1 MNGYEVA
8 KRIKGIIPETKI
20 IIMTVL
26 EFKENMCKILRS
38 IKIDGYALKPGSLE
52 KFVNTTESISLTS
65 SIG

>member
-8 KRIKGIIPETKI
+8 KRIKSIIPGTKI

-26 EFKENMCKILRS
+26 EFNGNICKILRS
-38 IKIDGYALKPGSLE
+38 VKIDGFALKPRSLE
-52 KFVNTTESISLTS
+52 KFVNTIESISLTS

>member
-26 EFKENMCKILRS
+26 EFNENMCKILRS
-38 IKIDGYALKPGSLE
+38 VKIDGYALKPGSLE
-52 KFVNTTESISLTS
+52 KFVNTIESISLTS